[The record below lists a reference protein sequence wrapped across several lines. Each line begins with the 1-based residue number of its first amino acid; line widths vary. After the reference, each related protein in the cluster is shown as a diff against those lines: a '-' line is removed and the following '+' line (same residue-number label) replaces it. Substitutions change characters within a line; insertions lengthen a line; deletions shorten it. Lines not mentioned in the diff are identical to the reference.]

1 MVAVWPVIMFVV
13 LGVCGGVGGCWT
25 DGVDEVL
32 KVPTPAT
39 DSATILT
46 CPSAPAERQEP
57 IGDPARTF
65 EYNPETRFT

>member
-1 MVAVWPVIMFVV
+1 MKNV
-13 LGVCGGVGGCWT
+13 
-25 DGVDEVL
+25 VL